1 MSFEAGLL
9 QTQSFGNVRGSA
21 AVVRVG
27 VAELSEQHHRAA
39 APPAAA
45 AVRHDGRGLVG
56 REAHACRSQLRLKI
70 KGPRRRCF
78 EM

>member
-1 MSFEAGLL
+1 
-9 QTQSFGNVRGSA
+9 
-21 AVVRVG
+21 
-27 VAELSEQHHRAA
+27 
-39 APPAAA
+39 
-45 AVRHDGRGLVG
+45 VRHDGRGLVG